1 MYVIYTLD
9 VFSEMGNDLNM
20 HRGVYF
26 LIDSFE
32 N

>member
-9 VFSEMGNDLNM
+9 FFSEMRNDLNM
-20 HRGVYF
+20 RGGVYF
-26 LIDSFE
+26 LIDSFR

>member
-9 VFSEMGNDLNM
+9 FFSEMGNELNM
-20 HRGVYF
+20 HGRVYF